1 MKAIDIV
8 KRRLSIDDVDAKFY
22 VALAEAQVR
31 QSLHLSET
39 DDVSEYFFQI
49 ADIAVLSYQRDM
61 STKNTQSTLGY
72 KSTSFSEGSVS
83 ESFQAMDGATIVT
96 TYETKIQDILN
107 SLKRDDDGMVVFI

>member
-8 KRRLSIDDVDAKFY
+8 KRRLSIDDVDAEFY
-22 VALAEAQVR
+22 VALAESLVR

-39 DDVSEYFFQI
+39 EDVSEYLFQVS
-49 ADIAVLSYQRDM
+49 DIAVLSYQRDT

-107 SLKRDDDGMVVFI
+107 SLKRDDDGMVVFM